1 MSPTTQSTPVRAD
14 RSEKPILEV
23 EDLHVSFRTRG
34 TDVHAVNGIDLTVH
48 SGETLAILGESGSGK
63 SASAQAIMGIIDT
76 PPGFVTG
83 GSVRFHGADLL
94 GLAEHERRAVRGPG
108 IAMVFQDALAALN
121 PVHTVGAQIAEM
133 FRAHLRTPRKD
144 ALERAVELLDRV
156 GIPDP
161 ARRARTYPHQFS
173 GGMRQRVMVAMA
185 IALDPDVLI
194 ADEPTTALDVTV
206 QAQIME
212 LLSEIQDDTGMGLL
226 LITHDLGVVNET
238 ADRVAVMYAGRIVE
252 QGRTADVLT
261 RPAHPYTAGLMES
274 VPRAERVADRLH
286 PITGAPPNL
295 AAIPAGCAFHPRC
308 PVARLEPT
316 DESEAICTTEHPA
329 LQLIDGNRSA
339 ACHYSAEVR
348 RA

>member
-1 MSPTTQSTPVRAD
+1 MTTTTEAEATATVRPG
-14 RSEKPILEV
+14 KPILEV
-23 EDLHVSFRTRG
+23 EDLHVHFRTRG

-48 SGETLAILGESGSGK
+48 TGETLAVLGESGSGK
-63 SASAQAIMGIIDT
+63 SASAQAIMGILES

-83 GSVRFHGADLL
+83 GSVRFRGDDLL
-94 GLAEHERRAVRGPG
+94 ALSEDERRAVRGPG

-121 PVHTVGAQIAEM
+121 PVHTVGAQVAEM
-133 FRAHLRTPRKD
+133 FRAHHGMRRRE
-144 ALERAVELLDRV
+144 AMSRAVDLLDRV
-156 GIPDP
+156 GIPD
-161 ARRARTYPHQFS
+161 AHRRARSYPHQFS

-212 LLSEIQDDTGMGLL
+212 LLKELQRDTGMGLL

-252 QGRTADVLT
+252 HGRTADILA
-261 RPAHPYTAGLMES
+261 RPAHPYTVGLMES
-274 VPRAERVADRLH
+274 VPRAEEESERLR

-295 AAIPAGCAFHPRC
+295 TAIPHGCAFHPRC
-308 PVARLEPT
+308 PMARLEPS
-316 DESEAICTTEHPA
+316 DEPA
-329 LQLIDGNRSA
+329 ACNADRPTLQLINADRGA
-339 ACHYSAEVR
+339 ACHYKAEVLGV
-348 RA
+348 